1 MTDLKVSYQLLDEAE
16 RSLSSLRQ
24 EFSSLQ
30 AQAQGG
36 AASLGSADVVSA
48 MAGFAGNGEYHRRE
62 LVSSIEALGQMLQ
75 DARQKFQSTD
85 NNLSASLAKR

>member
-24 EFSSLQ
+24 EFNSLQ
-30 AQAQGG
+30 AQDQGE

-48 MAGFAGNGEYHRRE
+48 MAGFVGDWEYHRRE
-62 LVSSIEALGQMLQ
+62 LVSSMEALGQMLQ
-75 DARQKFQSTD
+75 DARQKFQSAD
-85 NNLSASLAKR
+85 SNLSTSLAKR